1 MTGGVKLSR
10 NILLDKISQWNN
22 NIQVI
27 KNKLVVKICKTQEE
41 LDILDFLRL
50 WPVLNNLYFV
60 IGYGKTRRRKDI
72 SQILY

>member
-10 NILLDKISQWNN
+10 NILLDKMSQWNN

-50 WPVLNNLYFV
+50 
-60 IGYGKTRRRKDI
+60 
-72 SQILY
+72 